1 MSKKVLT
8 LVMAAAFI
16 VGVAG
21 VSLAGKYIKC
31 EVKSVEGSTVTLDC
45 GKKASKV
52 AKWTKVK
59 IKNAKKKAVEGC

>member
-21 VSLAGKYIKC
+21 VSLAGKYVKC
-31 EVKSVEGSTVTLDC
+31 EVTAVDGATVTLDC
-45 GKKASKV
+45 GKKASKLK
-52 AKWTKVK
+52 AGMKVK
-59 IKNAKKKAVEGC
+59 VKNAKRKAVEGC